1 MKLEIELDLN
11 KIDYDSINKQ
21 IAEKVAA
28 LDIKEMYDVEL
39 RINNRITDLIEDN
52 INMSYNRYIKKSFWD
67 DGTTDDGKKLI
78 EGMIKAEIENRTNQV
93 IEKIFA
99 DDYNE
104 DTMREVMLKMIPD
117 IFSYALFARIDKAL
131 SYKESNYYADVF
143 SMVRSEIDSKIN
155 RMRY

>member
-28 LDIKEMYDVEL
+28 LDIIEMYGIDSK
-39 RINNRITDLIEDN
+39 IDNHISNLIEDEVD
-52 INMSYNRYIKKSFWD
+52 ISYNRYIKKSFWD
-67 DGTTDDGKKLI
+67 DGTTDEGRKLI
-78 EGMIKAEIENRTNQV
+78 EGMIKTEIENRTNQV

-131 SYKESNYYADVF
+131 SYKESSYYADVF
-143 SMVRSEIDSKIN
+143 SMVRGEIDSKIN